1 MDGDAV
7 PDVLVGSDDVALVGT
22 VAFWLNAVVD
32 GVCVG
37 LLVVVFCPDTLV
49 DDVGEEEIELY
60 VEDSDGV
67 TELEP

>member
-1 MDGDAV
+1 MLGV
-7 PDVLVGSDDVALVGT
+7 SDVVALVGE

-32 GVCVG
+32 GGCVG
-37 LLVVVFCPDTLV
+37 LLVVIICPDTFV

-60 VEDSDGV
+60 VEDSDGA